1 MGRQSPLSI
10 FPAEH
15 RTLVAVAILGLFM
28 LVLPGQTPSDPATD
42 PVIEVIEVEF
52 PYWRLIFHGE
62 VEGVPEPTELEAH
75 HITWLEAGFRPLLE
89 RTERRRARDA
99 GSTAVWAEAA
109 VQGRVIG
116 QAPSAYEVMET
127 SRGDRVPSLLG
138 SIENLRQLPETFSL
152 VHRERGEL
160 LEMVAAPESP
170 DFELTRME
178 HRDGAVELAWSEAE
192 EGRTPRFEVF
202 LSTDGFES
210 YTRVH
215 PEFYGDGE
223 REAMRT
229 TSFTFDPSRH
239 YVADEAYYLLVLA
252 NEGLRTAWKAVRV
265 TPPEEPIYEYQATIH
280 DPEEGT
286 QIWQDGFV
294 TLSGSMAALIE
305 TPEHRF
311 VGRPYRLQP
320 VPATLEWISSQDG
333 SIVRYQTDGSVFGV
347 TCMARGLSAGSHR
360 IILRAETPG
369 GATTRTSVR
378 VWVSHDGERP
388 PARSFDCRVPEEFRI
403 DG

>member
-10 FPAEH
+10 VPAGH
-15 RTLVAVAILGLFM
+15 RPLVAGTILGVFI
-28 LVLPGQTPSDPATD
+28 LVLSGQTPPDPTTD

-52 PYWRLIFHGE
+52 PYWRLIFDGE
-62 VEGVPEPTELEAH
+62 VEGVPEPTELEAD
-75 HITWLEAGFRPLLE
+75 HITRLEVGFRPLLE
-89 RTERRRARDA
+89 RTQRRARDA
-99 GSTAVWAEAA
+99 AATTVWAEAA
-109 VQGRVIG
+109 IQGRVIG

-138 SIENLRQLPETFSL
+138 SIENLRELPETFTL
-152 VHRERGEL
+152 VHHERGKL
-160 LEMVAAPESP
+160 VEMAAGPESP
-170 DFELTRME
+170 EFELIRLE
-178 HRDGAVELAWSEAE
+178 HRDGVVEVAWTEPE
-192 EGRTPRFEVF
+192 EERTPRFEVF

-215 PEFYGDGE
+215 PEFYGEGE
-223 REAMRT
+223 REAMRN
-229 TSFTFDPSRH
+229 TSFTFDPRRH
-239 YVADEAYYLLVLA
+239 YVAEEAYYLLILA
-252 NEGLRTAWKAVRV
+252 NEGLRAAWKALRV

-286 QIWQDGFV
+286 QLWQDGFV
-294 TLSGSMAALIE
+294 TLSGSMAVRIE

-320 VPATLEWISSQDG
+320 VPATLEWVSSQDG
-333 SIVRYQTDGSVFGV
+333 PIARYRTDGSVFAV
-347 TCMARGLSAGSHR
+347 TCMAQGLSVGRHR

-369 GATTRTSVR
+369 GATARTSVR
-378 VWVSHDGERP
+378 IEVTQDGEQP
-388 PARSFDCRVPEEFRI
+388 PERSFDCHVPEEFRI